1 MLPAP
6 PACVHPAKRALDVA
20 AQVLCAL
27 AVVWLMHWTVASSG
41 GFNPPGDEDYYN
53 YLVRG
58 WRAGH
63 LHLAKEPRPEMLHLA
78 DPYDPAQNH
87 EVRLGDASYYQ
98 GHYYLYFSAAPA
110 LLLHLPYGLIT
121 GRELGTTTAV
131 FVYLVVG
138 FLAACLLWSRLRA
151 HFFPASPLLLGPL
164 GILLLG
170 LGNHLLVLA
179 RRPLVWEL
187 PITAAYAFASLTLLM
202 VFFALT
208 GRHTRRWLVLAGCT
222 AGAMVACRPGDA
234 FATALFIPVLWHLA
248 SGKVFTRATLGHL
261 TCVALPIALWLA
273 ATLAHNHARFG
284 RALEFGIN
292 YQLTSTYEAKQRHF
306 AAEYAPHNAWIYFL
320 QPVRH
325 TPEFPRVA
333 AVAVRG
339 GPPGY
344 LGDWVEPIAGL
355 LPTFPF
361 LVAILGCLAWRGSFG
376 RDESGRPALIGAIA
390 CAAAGTILFF
400 LSFYCATP
408 RYTAAFAPLLAL
420 LAAIG
425 ALVLAD
431 RWAGTR
437 RGRAWLAGFT
447 VLSLISL
454 THGVLLGFDYHE
466 RLLQKL
472 RPEYWNEL
480 AQSAA
485 RWLP

>member
-1 MLPAP
+1 MTNSPRSPTL
-6 PACVHPAKRALDVA
+6 RALDA
-20 AQVLCAL
+20 ALQLLCAA

-63 LHLAKEPRPEMLHLA
+63 LYLAKEPRPEMLQLA

-87 EVRLGDASYYQ
+87 AVRLGDASYYQ

-110 LLLHLPYGLIT
+110 LLLHLPYGVIT

-131 FVYLVVG
+131 FAYLAVG
-138 FLAACLLWSRLRA
+138 YLAACLLWSRLRA
-151 HFFPASPLLLGPL
+151 RFFPTSPLLLGPL

-187 PITAAYAFASLTLLM
+187 PITAAYAFASLTLLA

-208 GRHTRRWLVLAGCT
+208 ARHPRRWLVVAGCT

-234 FATALFIPVLWHLA
+234 FATALFLPVLWQLGRGRLL
-248 SGKVFTRATLGHL
+248 SRATLANIA
-261 TCVALPIALWLA
+261 CVALPIALWLVA
-273 ATLAHNHARFG
+273 LLAHNHARFG

-306 AAEYAPHNAWIYFL
+306 APDYAAHNAWIYFL
-320 QPVRH
+320 QPLRH
-325 TPEFPRVA
+325 TPEFPYVA

-339 GPPGY
+339 GPTGY
-344 LGDWVEPIAGL
+344 LGEWVEPIAGL

-361 LVAILGCLAWRGSFG
+361 LIALVGCLAG
-376 RDESGRPALIGAIA
+376 RRTRAARDAALRPLIGAIA

-400 LSFYCATP
+400 LCFYCATP

-420 LAAIG
+420 LAGIG
-425 ALVLAD
+425 ALLLAE
-431 RWAGTR
+431 RWAGTW
-437 RGRAWLAGFT
+437 RGRVWVTAFTALALVSIAQGA
-447 VLSLISL
+447 
-454 THGVLLGFDYHE
+454 LLGFDYHE
-466 RLLQKL
+466 RLLQRL

-480 AQSAA
+480 AQAAA
-485 RWLP
+485 RWRP